1 MLFFPFSIEIIYFC
15 DNINLVMLMK
25 KVKQMSESLLL
36 GILLA
41 IVGGFLD
48 AYTYIIR
55 GGVFANAQTGNIVLL
70 GINLAE
76 GNFSN
81 VIQYL
86 IPILAFA
93 LGVLIAE
100 AVKQKLKVNHL
111 IHWRQIIIVFE
122 MVFLLV
128 CAFIKGGNGDTV
140 VNVIISF
147 VCALQ
152 VESFRIIGG
161 NTIAT
166 TMCTGNLRSGT
177 EQLFLGIKNRDKTS
191 VKKGLIYYS
200 IIAAF
205 VVGAVIGA
213 VLTRLLDV
221 KAVLVACA
229 FLLISFLLMFKQRTL
244 TN

>member
-1 MLFFPFSIEIIYFC
+1 
-15 DNINLVMLMK
+15 MK
-25 KVKQMSESLLL
+25 KDRQMSESLLL
-36 GILLA
+36 GIILA
-41 IVGGFLD
+41 IVGGYLD

-70 GINLAE
+70 GINLAH
-76 GNFSN
+76 GDFTN

-100 AVKQKLKVNHL
+100 AVKQKLKVNHF
-111 IHWRQIIIVFE
+111 IHWRQIIIAFE
-122 MVFLLV
+122 MIFLFI
-128 CAFIKGGNGDTV
+128 CAFINSGNGDTV

-152 VESFRIIGG
+152 VESFRMIDG

-177 EQLFLGIKNRDKTS
+177 EQLFLGIKNNDKAS
-191 VKKGLIYYS
+191 VKKGLVYYS

-205 VVGAVIGA
+205 VIGA
-213 VLTRLLDV
+213 VMGAVVTKLLDV
-221 KAVLVACA
+221 KSVLVA
-229 FLLISFLLMFKQRTL
+229 FLLLLISFILMFKQKTA
-244 TN
+244 N

>member
-1 MLFFPFSIEIIYFC
+1 MLFFYFSIEIIYFC
-15 DNINLVMLMK
+15 VNINLVMLMK
-25 KVKQMSESLLL
+25 KVRQMSESLLL
-36 GILLA
+36 GIILA
-41 IVGGFLD
+41 VVGGFLD

-70 GINLAE
+70 GINLAA

-86 IPILAFA
+86 IPVLAFA
-93 LGVLIAE
+93 LGVLVAE
-100 AVKQKLKVNHL
+100 VVKQRLKVNHL
-111 IHWRQIIIVFE
+111 IHWRQIIIAFE
-122 MVFLLV
+122 MVFLLI
-128 CAFIKGGNGDTV
+128 CAFIKGGTGDAV
-140 VNVIISF
+140 VNVIVSF

-177 EQLFLGIKNRDKTS
+177 EQLFLGVKNNDKAS
-191 VKKGLIYYS
+191 VKKGLVYYS

-205 VVGAVIGA
+205 VIGA
-213 VLTRLLDV
+213 VMGAFIIHWLGT
-221 KAVLVACA
+221 KALLVACV
-229 FLLISFLLMFKQRTL
+229 LLLVSFLIMFIKKV
-244 TN
+244 